1 MKTDAQEEDA
11 MAGSLKYMQFTESIG
26 NKDTEQEDRAGYPDE
41 RKKDI
46 ECFFY
51 WRYVDGSD

>member
-1 MKTDAQEEDA
+1 

-41 RKKDI
+41 SKKDI

-51 WRYVDGSD
+51 GRYVDGSD